1 MRCQGRLNL
10 LYEDRLDG
18 RIDLETYDRKAE
30 ENREQEAQLRLKI
43 DEVQAAAARDAAD
56 RVDLAMLVK
65 EVGNLFQNQSE
76 AEERKMLQVLLQE
89 ASWKAGVLQMSLRE
103 PFATLCNPRWTARH

>member
-1 MRCQGRLNL
+1 
-10 LYEDRLDG
+10 
-18 RIDLETYDRKAE
+18 
-30 ENREQEAQLRLKI
+30 
-43 DEVQAAAARDAAD
+43 
-56 RVDLAMLVK
+56 MLVK

-103 PFATLCNPRWTARH
+103 PFATLCNPR